1 MLCALCSITLKM
13 GITKGRGQ
21 NIVRGPKSKIL
32 PCQFVK
38 RVQKPKAVIF
48 CPGLSVLQ
56 LDSPKGSAQCFVVST
71 CTEPKS
77 IQNFP
82 NNIVL
87 TSLCYCKYY
96 TMYRCLSMP
105 VMPVKAAHFVRG
117 ACSQFPLQVHHVH

>member
-56 LDSPKGSAQCFVVST
+56 LDSPKRLRTMFCGIHLYGAEIN
-71 CTEPKS
+71 TEFS
-77 IQNFP
+77 EQHRAH
-82 NNIVL
+82 L
-87 TSLCYCKYY
+87 TL
-96 TMYRCLSMP
+96 L
-105 VMPVKAAHFVRG
+105 
-117 ACSQFPLQVHHVH
+117 L